1 MTRNEVTCSL
11 VVLFLLPSSS
21 NYHALVTCL
30 VFPLAC
36 QGGLLHLLGLYN
48 SYCSSLLCSSF
59 LFSCCISLL
68 RSSSSWLLSF
78 FSVFSS
84 GSNLSVGVFGFG
96 QVLLLWPRRLQ
107 FEQMIGESSPIRYSL
122 RCQTLLVLGRPAPRF
137 LTIGGS
143 VMPSDFKE
151 SVLTG

>member
-21 NYHALVTCL
+21 NYYALVTRL

-48 SYCSSLLCSSF
+48 SYCSALLCSSF
-59 LFSCCISLL
+59 SFSCCSSLL
-68 RSSSSWLLSF
+68 RSSSLWLLSF

-107 FEQMIGESSPIRYSL
+107 FEQMNGKSSPIRYSL
-122 RCQTLLVLGRPAPRF
+122 RCRILLVLGRSAPRF